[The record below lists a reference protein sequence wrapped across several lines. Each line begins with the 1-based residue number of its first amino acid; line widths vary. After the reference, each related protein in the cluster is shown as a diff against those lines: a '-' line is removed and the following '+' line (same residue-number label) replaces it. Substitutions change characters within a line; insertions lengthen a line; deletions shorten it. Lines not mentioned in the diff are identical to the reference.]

1 MTYDADGFDVDL
13 KLERSGKVRSRNS
26 KEPDWLFEITR
37 ANHLRNECDATLL
50 IAIKGA
56 RKAGFPWQKIADAMG
71 ITQQGARQH
80 WKSLVEAK

>member
-1 MTYDADGFDVDL
+1 MAEV
-13 KLERSGKVRSRNS
+13 
-26 KEPDWLFEITR
+26 DWLAEISR
-37 ANHLRNECDATLL
+37 AHKLRNECESSLL
-50 IAIKGA
+50 KAIKGA